1 MDHVDFLDRYHHAPL
16 NLNFASDCQ
25 LKGSQRE
32 EGLRATPSLVVLCLF
47 LLRTQILSKHHHLFF
62 PFAKGHSKA
71 ERNISV
77 FQGNT
82 LQDEP
87 LCPSITA
94 VSLSSIYHSRHL
106 QCASTITAHIPAQ
119 AMPVAKGETAELGAW
134 AGSLLWHCHKDFNI
148 LVLFHQ
154 AAKLQNVRFSME
166 RTCDLGTGESNKS
179 HNLEIVGLW
188 APEKLKIEQLVL
200 LVDESLLGSQGMM
213 LRDCLGQV
221 WAPLKLCQSHSL
233 STKYFNSTE
242 LANSNKN
249 NISAHFSLSGKRPS
263 FLEQA
268 LW

>member
-1 MDHVDFLDRYHHAPL
+1 
-16 NLNFASDCQ
+16 
-25 LKGSQRE
+25 
-32 EGLRATPSLVVLCLF
+32 
-47 LLRTQILSKHHHLFF
+47 
-62 PFAKGHSKA
+62 
-71 ERNISV
+71 
-77 FQGNT
+77 
-82 LQDEP
+82 
-87 LCPSITA
+87 
-94 VSLSSIYHSRHL
+94 
-106 QCASTITAHIPAQ
+106 
-119 AMPVAKGETAELGAW
+119 
-134 AGSLLWHCHKDFNI
+134 
-148 LVLFHQ
+148 
-154 AAKLQNVRFSME
+154 ME
-166 RTCDLGTGESNKS
+166 RTCDLGTGESSKS

-249 NISAHFSLSGKRPS
+249 NISAHFSLPGKRPS